1 MDDTVYFMIDLPET
15 EDVAYARIAEYCDEV
30 EFLSEDH
37 SGGVYDKE
45 CLLGTELEPLLPALV
60 GEREGSSWGMRGK
73 LYRFRMSTEVAAL
86 LKKYGLDAVIR
97 FFGDK
102 YRFEN
107 AALYR
112 QGKKVYS
119 CCSHEGMEDWA
130 DEAFAASLARLC
142 RREIERSA
150 AYAAARDK
158 LKALSAKARSA
169 KKIGCAFSV
178 FTHFENYVEDDI
190 GVTIHGCYEEECD
203 FPTFCKLAKMFL
215 SDEINALLAGA
226 GRFADLAAR
235 FEEPCEW
242 TASKTF
248 VTCDVA
254 ERPLAG
260 YIRRELKFLELAADG
275 MNIRWWQERGGNPSV
290 IIRK

>member
-1 MDDTVYFMIDLPET
+1 MDSRYFMIDLPET
-15 EDVAYARIAEYCDEV
+15 EVAAYARIADYCDEV
-30 EFLSEDH
+30 ELLSADG
-37 SGGVYDKE
+37 SPVFVYDKE

-73 LYRFRMSTEVAAL
+73 LYRFRMTKEVAAL
-86 LKKYGLDAVIR
+86 LKKYGLDSVIR

-102 YRFEN
+102 YCFEN

-119 CCSHEGMEDWA
+119 CCSHEGLQNWEDK
-130 DEAFAASLARLC
+130 AFAASLARTC

-150 AYAAARDK
+150 AYTAARDK
-158 LKALSAKARSA
+158 LKSLPSKERFA
-169 KKIGCAFSV
+169 KKIGYAFSV
-178 FTHFENYVEDDI
+178 FMHFENYVEDDI

-203 FPTFCKLAKMFL
+203 FTTFRKLAKLFL
-215 SDEINALLAGA
+215 SDEINALLSGA
-226 GRFADLAAR
+226 GRFADLAER
-235 FEEPCEW
+235 FERPCEW
-242 TASKTF
+242 TTSKTF
-248 VTCDVA
+248 VTCDVT

-260 YIRRELKFLELAADG
+260 YIRYELKFLEFAADG
-275 MNIRWWQERGGNPSV
+275 LGIQWWKGNGGNPSV

>member
-1 MDDTVYFMIDLPET
+1 MDNRYFMIDLPET
-15 EDVAYARIAEYCDEV
+15 EDAAYARIAEYCDEV
-30 EFLSEDH
+30 ELLSEDH
-37 SGGVYDKE
+37 SGGVYDQE
-45 CLLGTELEPLLPALV
+45 CLWGTELEPLLPALV
-60 GEREGSSWGMRGK
+60 GEREGSSWGMHGK
-73 LYRFRMSTEVAAL
+73 LYRFRMTEEVAAL
-86 LKKYGLDAVIR
+86 LKKYGLDSVIR
-97 FFGDK
+97 FFGDR

-112 QGKKVYS
+112 QGKRVYS
-119 CCSHEGMEDWA
+119 CCSHEGLEDWA
-130 DEAFAASLARLC
+130 DKAFAASLARLC

-158 LKALSAKARSA
+158 LKVLPAKERSA
-169 KKIGCAFSV
+169 DKIGWAFSV

-203 FPTFCKLAKMFL
+203 FPTFRRLANMFL
-215 SDEINALLAGA
+215 SDATGALLAGA

-260 YIRRELKFLELAADG
+260 LIRRELNFLELAADG
-275 MNIRWWQERGGNPSV
+275 MNIRWRKERDGNPSV
-290 IIRK
+290 IIRE

>member
-1 MDDTVYFMIDLPET
+1 MDNRYFMIDLPET
-15 EDVAYARIAEYCDEV
+15 EDAAYARIAEYCDEV
-30 EFLSEDH
+30 EFLSEEH
-37 SGGVYDKE
+37 SSFVYDKE

-60 GEREGSSWGMRGK
+60 GEREGNSWGMRGK
-73 LYRFRMSTEVAAL
+73 LYCFRMTEEVAAL
-86 LKKYGLDAVIR
+86 LKKYGLDSVIR
-97 FFGDK
+97 FFGEK

-119 CCSHEGMEDWA
+119 CCSHEGLEDWA
-130 DEAFAASLARLC
+130 DKAFAASLARLC

-150 AYAAARDK
+150 AYAAARDR
-158 LKALSAKARSA
+158 LKALPSREWSAQ
-169 KKIGCAFSV
+169 KIGYAFSV

-203 FPTFCKLAKMFL
+203 FPTFRSLAKMLL

-226 GRFADLAAR
+226 DRFADLAER

-242 TASKTF
+242 TTSKTF
-248 VTCDVA
+248 VTCDVTR
-254 ERPLAG
+254 RPLAG
-260 YIRRELKFLELAADG
+260 YIRYELNFLELAADG
-275 MNIRWWQERGGNPSV
+275 MGIRWWKENGGNPSV
-290 IIRK
+290 VIRE